1 MRRLLLPVCA
11 ALTLALIAAVLLRAP
26 FANGPAEWEWP
37 YRPPGLAAGPAVLAL
52 LAGGLIAGSIAGLA
66 GRARAGMPLLLA
78 ALGFLFTLALTAAQ
92 PDGFDRVLR
101 SLGSRNSFGYV
112 FDAGL
117 APPTRELLADYPRA
131 VAGLNQHSRTHP
143 PGPLLLVR
151 GLDALGRR
159 IPAGREDGAV
169 ARAGQAF
176 EREIQRAR
184 DRGRPA
190 PRGPLVPAAGTLV
203 LLALLLPALSA
214 LAAWPLCRLARAW
227 GLSPETAQ
235 TASAL
240 WLLVPARSL
249 FTPSLDPALPA
260 LLLAAA
266 VLATPRPAA
275 ARRETWRPL
284 LAGLLAGVCV
294 LTTYGYVAVL
304 PLLAGLAS
312 LGPHMNVDGEP
323 RRIRLDLVPPLLLGV
338 GFALPWLALA
348 AFAGYDPLPAFRAAM
363 AEHHAIAVATR
374 DYRTWLLWDPYDFA
388 LLLGPAVLVPA
399 VAATAAPRPLP
410 FRAGAWL
417 LWGTLL
423 LLLVSGSVRGEVG
436 RIWMMF
442 MPFVCLLAAAGLEG
456 QTGARRGA
464 VPLLQLALTLALAAA
479 LVFVT

>member
-1 MRRLLLPVCA
+1 MRRLLLPACA
-11 ALTLALIAAVLLRAP
+11 ALTLALIAAVLLQAP
-26 FANGPAEWEWP
+26 FANGPVEWEWP

-52 LAGGLIAGSIAGLA
+52 LAGGLIAGLA

-78 ALGFLFTLALTAAQ
+78 FGFLFTLALTAAQ

-117 APPTRELLADYPRA
+117 APPTGELLADYPRA
-131 VAGLNQHSRTHP
+131 AAGLNQHSRTHP

-159 IPAGREDGAV
+159 IPAGSEDGAV

-190 PRGPLVPAAGTLV
+190 PRGPLVPAPGTLL

-214 LAAWPLCRLARAW
+214 LAAWPLYHLGRAW
-227 GLSPETAQ
+227 GLSPGAAQ
-235 TASAL
+235 TAAAL

-249 FTPSLDPALPA
+249 FTPSLDQGLPV

-266 VLATPRPAA
+266 VLATPRPRAG
-275 ARRETWRPL
+275 RETWRPL

-312 LGPHMNVDGEP
+312 LGAWMNKDGEP
-323 RRIRLDLVPPLLLGV
+323 RRIRLDLVPPLLLGA

-348 AFAGYDPLPAFRAAM
+348 AFAGYDPLPAFRAAL

-374 DYRTWLLWDPYDFA
+374 DYWTWLLGDPYDFA

-399 VAATAAPRPLP
+399 LAATAAPRPLP
-410 FRAGAWL
+410 FRAGAWI

-423 LLLVSGSVRGEVG
+423 LLLLSGNVRGEVG
-436 RIWMMF
+436 RIWLMF
-442 MPFVCLLAAAGLEG
+442 MPFACLLAAAGLEG
-456 QTGARRGA
+456 QTGGARRVA
-464 VPLLQLALTLALAAA
+464 VPLLQVALTLALAAA
-479 LVFVT
+479 LVFVN